1 MSRYKKSHP
10 PYDKLKGFL
19 TERGLTYKDIASLL
33 GISVTSV
40 GAKINGSSDFLLS
53 EVKAIK
59 EEYQP
64 ERDIFL

>member
-1 MSRYKKSHP
+1 MSRQKRVHP
-10 PYDKLKGFL
+10 PYDKFKGFL
-19 TERGLTYKDIASLL
+19 TEKGLTYRDVAEVL

-53 EVKAIK
+53 EAQAIK
-59 EEYQP
+59 RKYKP